1 VDHGV
6 RCEEDAALVAR
17 LAESGMPLTVCP
29 ISNVKLRVFP
39 DLASHNLKRL
49 LEAGVCVTIN
59 SDDPSYFLGYMND
72 NYLATQE
79 ALSLS
84 REQVHQIARN
94 GFDAAFLDAATR
106 ERYLAQ
112 VDHHF
117 AGDRSG

>member
-1 VDHGV
+1 
-6 RCEEDAALVAR
+6 
-17 LAESGMPLTVCP
+17 M
-29 ISNVKLRVFP
+29 KLRVFP

-84 REQVHQIARN
+84 REQVNRIARN
-94 GFDAAFLDAATR
+94 GFDAAFLDVGTR
-106 ERYLAQ
+106 DRYLAM
-112 VDHHF
+112 VDRHF
-117 AGDRSG
+117 ATEQSG